1 MSKLS
6 KFRAALEK
14 KGAQTGFA
22 PVRGW
27 ISSGNLAL
35 NYILSNDITKGFP
48 VSRMSFLSGPRG
60 SGKSFIVGNV
70 MREAQL
76 KGYHV
81 VILETENSI
90 DREFLERLGVDTSD
104 DKFDLIRVF
113 SIEEATEYAQM
124 MLTAFD
130 KDDKVFL
137 FVDSLSNME
146 SSQESDKFDKEGV
159 IASTQGLVQ
168 KKMKAFCSLLNNRIG
183 DRDMGVLMTT
193 HVYENQEQYG
203 DKYKVSGGSSIQFL
217 PSIGVWTTA
226 LSLREGSTLV
236 GIRLGCK
243 TYKTRY
249 QQTGMNIE
257 VDLPYT
263 TGMDKYDGVLPILVK
278 LGVIEQGGAWYSV
291 LDSTTGEIKK
301 FQKKNLD
308 SVIDIVERRYAEVV
322 TEIEEKDDGAS
333 SLETEKQRV
342 G

>member
-27 ISSGNLAL
+27 VSTGNMAL
-35 NYILSNDITKGFP
+35 NYIISNDITKGVP
-48 VSRMSFLSGPRG
+48 VSRLSFLSGPRG

-81 VILETENSI
+81 IILETENSI

-124 MLTAFD
+124 MLAAFD

-146 SSQESDKFDKEGV
+146 SSQEADKFNKEGA
-159 IASTQGLVQ
+159 IASTQGLTQ
-168 KKMKAFCSLLNNRIG
+168 KKMKSFCSLLNNRIG

-203 DKYKVSGGSSIQFL
+203 EKYKVSGGSSIQFL

-226 LSLREGSTLV
+226 LPLREGSNLV

-249 QQTGMNIE
+249 QQTGMNVE

-291 LDSTTGEIKK
+291 LDSSTGELVK
-301 FQKKNLD
+301 FQRKGLGD
-308 SVIDIVERRYAEVV
+308 VIELIEKRYA
-322 TEIEEKDDGAS
+322 
-333 SLETEKQRV
+333 
-342 G
+342 